1 MDASSNENKLNFLEF
16 DYTNLQK
23 ILQFGRELF
32 QMNATLENGENQIN
46 NKMLRVQIRV
56 VYLIG
61 EKCSKQAVFFKDA
74 FSLLAYHDPLTS
86 PLGYQLEASQREPIS
101 TLLNSAILE
110 ANHMPRISPLEVVYG
125 QTSECMKLMSKYGIA
140 WCAYVNLNDY
150 MQS

>member
-61 EKCSKQAVFFKDA
+61 EK
-74 FSLLAYHDPLTS
+74 
-86 PLGYQLEASQREPIS
+86 
-101 TLLNSAILE
+101 
-110 ANHMPRISPLEVVYG
+110 
-125 QTSECMKLMSKYGIA
+125 
-140 WCAYVNLNDY
+140 
-150 MQS
+150 